1 MPLHFPHHLIN
12 EVQNSCFEKFS
23 ERNWKIWS
31 WNKLSNAVVLLM
43 QWWWFHCIQTPK
55 RISST
60 TIMLSS
66 LTYQTIKIFRTIKSM
81 TIIRNSFTFLS
92 AMYNASANFANLSF
106 ICGSWRPR
114 PSAAK
119 RLSRGIVYPYKQQQN
134 NFKTNISWNEKLFQE
149 CNQLTKNKNPTEK
162 FTKLSCEQ
170 VFFFFYQWLLPL
182 RSSSW
187 KYREEFSTLAA
198 P

>member
-1 MPLHFPHHLIN
+1 MRYKIVALTSFQKETEKYGPGIN
-12 EVQNSCFEKFS
+12 C
-23 ERNWKIWS
+23 
-31 WNKLSNAVVLLM
+31 LM

-119 RLSRGIVYPYKQQQN
+119 RLSRGIVYPCKQQQN

-170 VFFFFYQWLLPL
+170 VFFSLSMIITFAFFQLEIQGGIFHSCCSLTVT
-182 RSSSW
+182 W
-187 KYREEFSTLAA
+187 KWEK
-198 P
+198 